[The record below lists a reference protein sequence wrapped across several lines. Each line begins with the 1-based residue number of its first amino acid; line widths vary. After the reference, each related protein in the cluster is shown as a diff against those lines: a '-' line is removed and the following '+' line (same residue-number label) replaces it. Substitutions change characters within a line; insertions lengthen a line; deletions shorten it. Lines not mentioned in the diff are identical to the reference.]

1 MPAADEYMRGFR
13 VGDWQAL
20 PERGLLERNGEQRHV
35 EPLVMDVFVVLAR
48 YSGDVVTKD
57 QLIAEVWHGRPQT
70 DDVIT
75 RCISALRRALDD
87 NAKAPQYIETLQK
100 RGYRLML
107 PAVITEPEGTGPAAA
122 SALPASTRPDFL
134 LIAVALVAVLG
145 IAAYAFFGPKQRVDI
160 DENLQSIAVF
170 PFDCLADV
178 AEASEHLCFG
188 FAEAVIKYL
197 KQAEGVQVIRFRQ
210 PSQARPRDVQG
221 IVSGSVQIIGNN
233 VRVAAQYADSA
244 SREIVA
250 LETADGTR
258 NDIFTMQNDIAIALA
273 TRVTGIAAESFTTP
287 DPSPSFA
294 AEEAYMLGRY
304 LFEKRTH
311 EATLG
316 AITEFEKAISLK
328 PDYGAAWLGLAY
340 AYIIWPDYDISVDR
354 EEIYTKALDTVAAGI
369 DADPTIRE
377 AAGTVYGFVYHKRH
391 RWFDAIDA
399 FELAI
404 GSESVQPIAHHWY
417 SWTLAS
423 VGRLED
429 ASRHARRALRLDPEH
444 PDRAVFASR
453 VAITYLWL
461 NDMAQAG
468 RYFEIATRLGLETP
482 MAELAHSLYQVRSGQ
497 IDKAKE
503 IAIHG
508 IEQVGL
514 DTGWVSPVLDGIGDP
529 SRRAEA
535 IAIFEQVAA
544 SGELLENAE
553 ITVWMLLGEVDRAM
567 QVARRLETERGLF
580 ELELIFIDE
589 FRALHR
595 HPEFP
600 AFTEAVGLNEYWENS
615 NCRWLDDRIRCGDS

>member
-1 MPAADEYMRGFR
+1 MPATDDYMRGFR
-13 VGDWQAL
+13 VGEWQVL
-20 PERGLLERNGEQRHV
+20 PERGLLERGGEQRHV

-48 YSGDVVTKD
+48 HEGDVVTKD
-57 QLIAEVWHGRPQT
+57 QLIADVWHGRPQT

-75 RCISALRRALDD
+75 RCISALRKALDD
-87 NAKAPQYIETLQK
+87 SAKAPQYIETLQK

-107 PAVITEPEGTGPAAA
+107 PVEIAEPEDAQPAAA
-122 SALPASTRPDFL
+122 AVLPASTRPDFL
-134 LIAVALVAVLG
+134 LIGVAMVAVLA
-145 IAAYAFFGPKQRVDI
+145 IAAYAFFGPKPRVDV
-160 DENLQSIAVF
+160 DDDLQSVAVY

-178 AEASEHLCFG
+178 AEVSEHLCFG

-210 PSQARPRDVQG
+210 PSQARPRDVKG

-244 SREIVA
+244 SREVVEIA
-250 LETADGTR
+250 TADGTR
-258 NDIFTMQNDIAIALA
+258 NDIFTMQNDIAIELA
-273 TRVTGIAAESFTTP
+273 TRVTGIAASRFTLP
-287 DPSPSFA
+287 DPTTSFA

-311 EATLG
+311 DATLG
-316 AITEFEKAISLK
+316 AISEFEKAIRLK

-354 EEIYTKALDTVAAGI
+354 EAVYTKALETIDAGI
-369 DADPTIRE
+369 DADPAIRE
-377 AAGTVYGFVYHKRH
+377 AAGTVYGFVYHKRQ

-399 FELAI
+399 FEMAI
-404 GSESVQPIAHHWY
+404 GSASVQPIAHHWY

-429 ASRHARRALRLDPEH
+429 ASLHARRALRLDPEH

-453 VAITYLWL
+453 VAITHLWL
-461 NDMAQAG
+461 NEMAQAN

-482 MAELAHSLYQVRSGQ
+482 MAQLAHSLYLVRSGQ
-497 IDKAKE
+497 IDTAKD
-503 IAIHG
+503 IAIRG

-514 DTGWVSPVLDGIGDP
+514 GTAWVNPVLDGIGDE
-529 SRRAEA
+529 SRRAQA
-535 IAIFEQVAA
+535 ITVFETVAA

-567 QVARRLETERGLF
+567 RVARRLETEPGLF

-589 FRALHR
+589 FRAFR
-595 HPEFP
+595 QHPEFP
-600 AFTEAVGLNEYWENS
+600 DFTSAVGLTEYWEKS
-615 NCRWLDDRIRCGDS
+615 NCRWLEDRIRCGGS